1 MKLWLRFSK
10 LIQGKLIIALPL
22 SMLLGLIAG
31 ALFDVSFLKSWM
43 LPLTFMLVFPMMVG
57 FDIRALA
64 QKGTLRLQLVAQA
77 LNFAFFPFVAFG
89 LGLLVFPGQSAL
101 QLGLLLSALLPTSGM
116 TVTWTG
122 LAKGPV
128 PVAVQLVLVGLIAGT
143 VATPFYLDLLLGA
156 EISLSLTETLMQML
170 YVVFLPLLTGAG
182 LRALLIKMNGKQKFE
197 ADIKTAFPGIS
208 TLAVLLV
215 VFAAIAL
222 RSKYIIGQPSLL
234 WATFYPVAIFYL
246 FNFVVVT
253 LVGRFFFNRDQA
265 IALVYGTVMRN
276 LSIALALVLTFLGEA
291 GGSAALVITWAY
303 IIQVQGAAW
312 YLKIADRV
320 LVRKKQTP
328 LAA

>member
-1 MKLWLRFSK
+1 MKLWLRFSR
-10 LIQGKLIIALPL
+10 LIQGKLIVALPL
-22 SMLLGLIAG
+22 SMILGLLAG
-31 ALFDVSFLKSWM
+31 TFFEVSFLKSWM

-64 QKGTLRLQLVAQA
+64 QKGTLRLQLAAQT
-77 LNFAFFPFVAFG
+77 LNFAFFPFVAYG

-101 QLGLLLSALLPTSGM
+101 QVGLLLSALLPTSGM

-143 VATPFYLDLLLGA
+143 VATPFYLDFLLGA
-156 EISLSLTETLMQML
+156 EISLSLAETFKQML
-170 YVVFLPLLTGAG
+170 FVVFLPLISGAL
-182 LRALLIKMNGKQKFE
+182 LRAILIYLSGKEKFE
-197 ADIKTAFPGIS
+197 TGIKPAFPGLS

-215 VFAAIAL
+215 VFVAIAL
-222 RSKYIIGQPSLL
+222 RAKYIIGQPALL
-234 WATFYPVAIFYL
+234 WGTFWPVAVFYL

-253 LVGRFFFNRDQA
+253 LVGRFFFSRGQA

-303 IIQVQGAAW
+303 IVQVQGAAW
-312 YLKIADRV
+312 YLKIIDRV
-320 LVRKKQTP
+320 LVRKNREPK
-328 LAA
+328 AA